1 VREALDAAAR
11 SLASAGSFV
20 RGEGKGRDQAWRVQG
35 SLGGPLGIAGV
46 AVREAR
52 ETVLGAKR
60 ERERTEAERQ
70 HALAHLDRHRAQ
82 LEALREEWDGH
93 QRSWAVEETVLVLAE
108 PSPSP
113 LPSPSLSSVGSAIE
127 RTLTGRKAT
136 SRDRSSSIVL
146 EELAAVERAL
156 REAVRSAEQAHTH
169 AHAQTNV
176 QGGGRG
182 GSGRRPGGLGRHVH
196 QVASLLQ
203 AATLSVAHHH
213 GGGRARGNA
222 EAGITS
228 HGRDYI
234 SALEAGES
242 MRARLRKKAEAGER
256 ARMRAELDAGARKM
270 SAVSPFDLDSPNG
283 ASVGAVPRVE
293 GKCAIAD
300 VAAIGRAMEAARHA
314 IESEGPLS
322 TAERAVRDCAA
333 LVNAAVGASQ

>member
-1 VREALDAAAR
+1 M
-11 SLASAGSFV
+11 
-20 RGEGKGRDQAWRVQG
+20 
-35 SLGGPLGIAGV
+35 GIASV

-93 QRSWAVEETVLVLAE
+93 QRSWAVEESQETVLVLAE

-113 LPSPSLSSVGSAIE
+113 SPTPSLSSVGSAIE
-127 RTLTGRKAT
+127 RTLTGRKAA

-176 QGGGRG
+176 QGDGRG

-213 GGGRARGNA
+213 GGSRARGNA

-270 SAVSPFDLDSPNG
+270 SAVSPFDLDSPNA

-293 GKCAIAD
+293 GKCAVAD
-300 VAAIGRAMEAARHA
+300 LAAIGRAMEAARHA